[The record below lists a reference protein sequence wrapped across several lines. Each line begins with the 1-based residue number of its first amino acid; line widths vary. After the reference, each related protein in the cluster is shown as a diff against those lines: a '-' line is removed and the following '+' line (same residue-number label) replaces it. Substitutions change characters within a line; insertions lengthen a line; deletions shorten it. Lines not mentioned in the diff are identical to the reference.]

1 VTFPEKRWEASV
13 YTSGMKNRILPK
25 MISVAALLL
34 VSSAAFA
41 QQPAWI
47 VQSNEHARVLLEVTA
62 KYVPEQASA
71 QGVDGHDEGVFDLKP
86 RIVERQLV
94 DLEAA
99 LAKLTQAR
107 DAATDPLVKQ
117 DLQILV
123 TAAQRQADTLRIN
136 DRLML
141 PYFDLP
147 RALFQGFQNILD
159 ERVPKERHA
168 AALIRLRRYAG
179 AEKGYEPITALYE
192 ARMEEKLADTKL
204 VGPWTTELE
213 SNLKNQARYVEGI
226 RELLQKSGLKG
237 WQKNFATLSKQLD
250 DYAKWMRETV
260 QPRARPN
267 NQLPLEVYADNLKNF
282 GVDMDPHQLIDRA
295 QTAYAQTRD
304 EMATIARLLAAQRG
318 WKSHDYRDVIR
329 ELKKERIANE
339 KLLEVYNARLAAIED
354 VVRKE
359 QIVSLPK
366 RPAVIRLASEA
377 ESAAQPA
384 PHIDPPR
391 LIGNTGEPAEFVL
404 PTRNPSAS
412 TAAEMDDFNYDGI
425 TWTLTAHEA
434 RPGHELQFARMM
446 ERGVS
451 TARVIFAF
459 NSANIEG
466 WALYAEAV
474 MKQHLPLEGQIGSL
488 QMRLMRAARA
498 FLDPML
504 NLGMIEPAAAKRLL
518 MEEVMLSEPMAQQEV
533 DRYTFRSPGQATSYF
548 YGYNKLEALR
558 TKAEIALPG
567 GKFKEGPFHDFIV
580 NQGLLPLD
588 LLERAVLEDFV
599 RSQQ

>member
-1 VTFPEKRWEASV
+1 
-13 YTSGMKNRILPK
+13 MKIRQF
-25 MISVAALLL
+25 LL
-34 VSSAAFA
+34 VLVAPAAFS

-47 VQSNEHARVLLEVTA
+47 QESNTHAQVLLEVRA
-62 KYVPEQASA
+62 KYVPEAASS
-71 QGVDGHDEGVFDLKP
+71 QGVDGYDEEIFDLKP
-86 RIVERQLV
+86 RVVERQLA
-94 DLEAA
+94 DTEAA
-99 LAKLTQAR
+99 LAKLTRAR

-123 TAAQRQADTLRIN
+123 TAAQQEADTQRIN
-136 DRLML
+136 DRLLL

-147 RALFQGFQNILD
+147 RSLFQGFQNILD

-168 AALIRLRRYAG
+168 AALVRLRRYAG
-179 AEKGYEPITALYE
+179 AEKGYEPITALYK
-192 ARMEEKLADTKL
+192 ALMEEKLADAKL
-204 VGPWTTELE
+204 IGPWTTELE
-213 SNLKNQARYVEGI
+213 QNLKNQAQYVEGI
-226 RELLQKSGLKG
+226 RGLLQESGLKG

-260 QPRARPN
+260 LPRARQT
-267 NQLPLEVYADNLKNF
+267 NQLPLEIYADNLKNF

-295 QTAYAQTRD
+295 QSAYAQTRD
-304 EMATIARLLAAQRG
+304 ELASIARLLAAQRG

-329 ELKKERIANE
+329 ELKKERIPNE
-339 KLLEVYNARLAAIED
+339 KLLEVYNARLAAIEE

-359 QIVSLPK
+359 QIVSLPQ
-366 RPAVIRLASEA
+366 RAAVIRLASEA

-425 TWTLTAHEA
+425 AWTLTSHEA
-434 RPGHELQFARMM
+434 RPGLELQFARMM

-504 NLGMIEPAAAKRLL
+504 NLGLIEPAAAKRLL
-518 MEEVMLSEPMAQQEV
+518 MEEVLLSEPMAQQEV
-533 DRYTFRSPGQATSYF
+533 DRYTFRMPGQATSYF
-548 YGYNKLEALR
+548 YGYSKLEALR

-567 GKFKEGPFHDFIV
+567 GRFKERAFHDFIV

-588 LLERAVLEDFV
+588 VLERAVLEDFV
-599 RSQQ
+599 RSQP